1 MTTTYENG
9 LIYII
14 VSADAKTVYIGST
27 KNTLKKRM
35 SCHKAGYKSYVNG
48 RSKALCGSYDI
59 ICEDGFSYDTL
70 EHYPCET
77 KKQLEARERVWF
89 DKYKKSKHL
98 IVCNRFTMGRTDEER
113 KEYKQQ
119 YYLEMEQ
126 EKMKTKYLDNVEEFA
141 TYNELHRNIPKN
153 KESMKIYQSRRNA
166 FIREWCG
173 THNNLLS
180 IKLNFFK

>member
-1 MTTTYENG
+1 MKFTYDNG

-14 VSADAKTVYIGST
+14 ISADGKIVYIGST

-35 SCHKAGYKSYVNG
+35 SSHKAGYKSYVNG
-48 RSKALCGSYDI
+48 KTKSLCGSYDI
-59 ICEDGFSYDTL
+59 ICEDGFTYDTL
-70 EHYPCET
+70 EDYPCEN

-98 IVCNRFTMGRTDEER
+98 IVCNRFTMGRTNEER

-126 EKMKTKYLDNVEEFA
+126 EKMKTKYKNNVPAFA
-141 TYNELHRNIPKN
+141 IYNKSHRNIPKN
-153 KESMKIYQSRRNA
+153 KETMKIYQSKRNY
-166 FIREWCG
+166 FISGWCG